1 METEQGSVDLV
12 EGDVVRVFAR
22 AALLA
27 ALMGATAY
35 VAIPI
40 AGVPATLQM
49 LVVFL
54 AGLYLGPVWGP
65 FAIVLYLLAG
75 SLGAPVFS
83 GGSSGL
89 GVVFGSYGGFLWMFP
104 VGAALVGALVHRGRD
119 LRNPTSVSLPIIVL
133 SLVVATVAVYLGGFL
148 WYAWVTETAVL
159 ESLTVVA
166 LPLIPGD
173 LLKMAAAVAIVRSG
187 VIEAT

>member
-1 METEQGSVDLV
+1 MQTEQGSVDLV
-12 EGDVVRVFAR
+12 EGDVVRAFAR

-27 ALMGATAY
+27 ALMGASAS
-35 VAIPI
+35 VAVPI
-40 AGVPATLQM
+40 AGVPGTLQM

-65 FAIVLYLLAG
+65 FAIVLYLFAG
-75 SLGAPVFS
+75 VLGAPIFS

-89 GVVFGSYGGFLWMFP
+89 GVVLGQYGGFLLTFP
-104 VGAALVGALVHRGRD
+104 VGAALTGAIVHRGRN
-119 LRNPTSVSLPIIVL
+119 LRDPASVFLPIIVL
-133 SLVVATVAVYLGGFL
+133 ALVVATAVVYLAGFL
-148 WYAWVTETAVL
+148 WYAWVTDIAVL
-159 ESLTVVA
+159 DAFMISA

-187 VIEAT
+187 LIEAT

>member
-1 METEQGSVDLV
+1 MQTEQGSVDLV

-27 ALMGATAY
+27 ALMGATAF
-35 VAIPI
+35 VAIPV
-40 AGVPATLQM
+40 AGVPGTLQM

-75 SLGAPVFS
+75 TLGAPIFS
-83 GGSSGL
+83 GGNSGL
-89 GVVFGSYGGFLWMFP
+89 GVVLGPYGGFLLTFP
-104 VGAALVGALVHRGRD
+104 IGAVLIGAIVHRGRD
-119 LRNPTSVSLPIIVL
+119 LRDPASVSLPVVVFA
-133 SLVVATVAVYLGGFL
+133 LVVATTAVYLVGFL
-148 WYAWVTETAVL
+148 WYAWVSEMAVL
-159 ESLTVVA
+159 EAFTVVA

-187 VIEAT
+187 LIEAT